1 MAFLLLLHQKMK
13 LQREENSLTLK
24 QLQFS
29 SKVDRMQKK
38 VDKRQKYY
46 DKLKKQIERQANCYK
61 NSMNMMISNQF
72 GIGTNSINLGNPY
85 ASNMTAQAMVQNMT
99 LDQMK
104 QALGGKAEVTQ
115 EIYEAIQNGCTSVAT
130 SDMKD
135 SAGNVIVPQG
145 ALYNPFDPSKQI
157 TGLDSK
163 AAQTAG
169 GIYNFLQQQA
179 NMQISQMQTQAQN
192 MKSAYEN
199 NVSIWTE
206 AQLEQVEAQEEYEM
220 DMLSEEQADMEAEK
234 NFVEAKLKRV
244 QQEKQNI
251 EQALGQAIQ
260 DSAPKF
266 GLA

>member
-1 MAFLLLLHQKMK
+1 
-13 LQREENSLTLK
+13 
-24 QLQFS
+24 
-29 SKVDRMQKK
+29 MQKK

-61 NSMNMMISNQF
+61 NSMNMQISNMF
-72 GIGTNSINLGNPY
+72 GLGTNSVNLGNAF
-85 ASNMTAQAMVQNMT
+85 ASNGAAMGLLQNMT
-99 LDQMK
+99 PDQISEI
-104 QALGGKAEVTQ
+104 LGKASNGACKLDLSNENILNLIKTGITKDKDGNILNPWTGEKVDLPEGTDPN
-115 EIYEAIQNGCTSVAT
+115 AINQAAT
-130 SDMKD
+130 
-135 SAGNVIVPQG
+135 I
-145 ALYNPFDPSKQI
+145 
-157 TGLDSK
+157 
-163 AAQTAG
+163 
-169 GIYNFLQQQA
+169 LQQMA
-179 NMQISQMQTQAQN
+179 NMQVTNMQTQAQQY
-192 MKSAYEN
+192 KAAYEN

-206 AQLEQVEAQEEYEM
+206 AQLEQLEAQEEYEM